1 MPLSGIPAETVAA
14 DRRRGEVQIS
24 PGVWMPVLGLGTFKI
39 RGEDATRAT
48 YDALQSG
55 CRHIDTASCYR
66 NETEIRLGIDL
77 WLREDRSEE
86 RVRKDKVEEEIPIGQ
101 SPSASAPVRPNTED
115 RVFITSKLAPNEMGE
130 RHAAVALESI
140 HARLNTPAQTKEP
153 LDLALIHWPGKSK
166 TPPTSPA
173 NLAARRETW
182 KFLEQ
187 SLQQTDVRAIGV
199 SNYTSAHLAEM
210 KAYARV
216 MPAVNQVEFH
226 PRCQQRELRKTCESM
241 GIGLV
246 AYSPLGCGELL
257 TDERVLRCA
266 KALGEAIGGTVSPA
280 RALIAWSLRQ
290 DGVVAV
296 VVKSSD
302 GERIG
307 EFILIF
313 IRAIRLTSCFVFL
326 TAANVG
332 SEGFKAAARLAS
344 LSGGMF
350 DELDEMDD
358 DTHYCWNPAVVK

>member
-1 MPLSGIPAETVAA
+1 MSE
-14 DRRRGEVQIS
+14 
-24 PGVWMPVLGLGTFKI
+24 
-39 RGEDATRAT
+39 
-48 YDALQSG
+48 
-55 CRHIDTASCYR
+55 
-66 NETEIRLGIDL
+66 
-77 WLREDRSEE
+77 RSEE
-86 RVRKDKVEEEIPIGQ
+86 RVHEDKVEEEILIGQ

-187 SLQQTDVRAIGV
+187 SLEQTDVRAIGV

-307 EFILIF
+307 EFILF
-313 IRAIRLTSCFVFL
+313 FMRAIRLTLLLFFL
-326 TAANVG
+326 QPRTWVPRVSKLRRG
-332 SEGFKAAARLAS
+332 WRR
-344 LSGGMF
+344 
-350 DELDEMDD
+350 
-358 DTHYCWNPAVVK
+358 

>member
-14 DRRRGEVQIS
+14 ERRRRREVQIS
-24 PGVWMPVLGLGTFKI
+24 PGVWMPRLGLGTFKI

-77 WLREDRSEE
+77 WLREDRGEE
-86 RVRKDKVEEEIPIGQ
+86 RVRKDKVEEEIPIVQ
-101 SPSASAPVRPNTED
+101 SPSAPVRPNTED

-130 RHAAVALESI
+130 RRAAVALESI

-182 KFLEQ
+182 KFLERA
-187 SLQQTDVRAIGV
+187 LQQTDVRAIGV
-199 SNYTSAHLAEM
+199 SNYTSAHLVEM

-226 PRCQQRELRKTCESM
+226 PRCQQRELRKTCEAM

-257 TDERVLRCA
+257 TDERVTRCA

-280 RALIAWSLRQ
+280 RALLAWSLRQ

-307 EFILIF
+307 ELILIF
-313 IRAIRLTSCFVFL
+313 IRAIRLTSLLFFY
-326 TAANVG
+326 
-332 SEGFKAAARLAS
+332 SRERGFRGFQSRGEAGVAERW
-344 LSGGMF
+344 
-350 DELDEMDD
+350 D
-358 DTHYCWNPAVVK
+358 VR

>member
-1 MPLSGIPAETVAA
+1 MTREDFAPGSQMPLSGIPAETVAA
-14 DRRRGEVQIS
+14 ERRRRREVQIS
-24 PGVWMPVLGLGTFKI
+24 PGVWMPRLGLGTFKI

-77 WLREDRSEE
+77 WLREDRGEE
-86 RVRKDKVEEEIPIGQ
+86 RVRKDKVEEEIPIVQ
-101 SPSASAPVRPNTED
+101 SPSAPVRPNTED

-130 RHAAVALESI
+130 RRAAVALESI

-182 KFLEQ
+182 KFLERA
-187 SLQQTDVRAIGV
+187 LQQTDVRAIGV
-199 SNYTSAHLAEM
+199 SNYTSAHLVEM

-226 PRCQQRELRKTCESM
+226 PKCQQRELRKTCEAM

-257 TDERVLRCA
+257 TDERVTRCA

-280 RALIAWSLRQ
+280 RALLAWSLRQ

-307 EFILIF
+307 ELILIF
-313 IRAIRLTSCFVFL
+313 IRAIRLTSLLFFY
-326 TAANVG
+326 
-332 SEGFKAAARLAS
+332 SRERGFRGFQSRGEAGVAERW
-344 LSGGMF
+344 
-350 DELDEMDD
+350 D
-358 DTHYCWNPAVVK
+358 VR